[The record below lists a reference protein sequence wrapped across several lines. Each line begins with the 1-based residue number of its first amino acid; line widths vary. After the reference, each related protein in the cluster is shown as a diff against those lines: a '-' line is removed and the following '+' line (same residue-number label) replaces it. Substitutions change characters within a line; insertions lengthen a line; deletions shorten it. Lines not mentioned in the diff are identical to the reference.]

1 MNKILS
7 AIILISFFIL
17 QHTVIAVE
25 TSPRISDREI
35 IESLAE
41 IRGNLKRL
49 DEKLDTVDKSLNKR
63 IDDLDSNLNKRIDD
77 LDSNLNKRIDDLDS
91 NLNKRIDAL
100 DSKLNK
106 RIDDLRT
113 DINSRFEEVGNRFDT
128 LQWTLGLFITI
139 ALVIFGFVLRMQWQ
153 MHRRQTQMETI
164 LETQRE
170 ELSFIK
176 KLIEKFQPPRGVL

>member
-1 MNKILS
+1 MNKILIT
-7 AIILISFFIL
+7 IIIISFFII

-25 TSPRISDREI
+25 TAPRISDREI
-35 IESLAE
+35 VESLAE

-49 DEKLDTVDKSLNKR
+49 DEKLDTVDKS
-63 IDDLDSNLNKRIDD
+63 
-77 LDSNLNKRIDDLDS
+77 
-91 NLNKRIDAL
+91 
-100 DSKLNK
+100 LNK

-139 ALVIFGFVLRMQWQ
+139 ALAIFGFVLRMQWQ

>member
-49 DEKLDTVDKSLNKR
+49 DEKLDTVDKS
-63 IDDLDSNLNKRIDD
+63 LNKRIDD

>member
-25 TSPRISDREI
+25 TAPRISDREI

-49 DEKLDTVDKSLNKR
+49 DEKLDTVDKS
-63 IDDLDSNLNKRIDD
+63 LNKRIDD

>member
-49 DEKLDTVDKSLNKR
+49 DEKLDTVDKS
-63 IDDLDSNLNKRIDD
+63 
-77 LDSNLNKRIDDLDS
+77 LNKRIDDLDS